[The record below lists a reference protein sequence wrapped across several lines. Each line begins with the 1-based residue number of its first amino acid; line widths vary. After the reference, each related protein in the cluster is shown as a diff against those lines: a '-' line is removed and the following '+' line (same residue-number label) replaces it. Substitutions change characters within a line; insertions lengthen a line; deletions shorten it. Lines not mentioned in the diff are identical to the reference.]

1 MGSRSEQ
8 TTMHPNFKISKS
20 RISSSFS
27 MTPSTSPNNSLFPPL
42 CTPPL
47 ASIATPLQRIE
58 DVHGQVDGWLE
69 AMRASSPRYVFRME
83 EDKDRFSF
91 EEVAKARYEEW
102 VVEHPSAL
110 QMFEAIIK
118 HARGKQIAVFLDYD
132 GTLSPIVEDPDC
144 AYMSEEMRDTVR
156 KVSANF
162 PTAIITGRRR
172 DKVYE
177 FVHLPELY
185 YAGSHGMDIMGPAE
199 GCNGFR
205 ADGLQTKDSK
215 GNDVVLFQ
223 PASKYLPLMDE
234 VCNLLKDRTKMYC
247 GARVDHNKYCATL
260 HFRCVKE
267 EDWLALA
274 EEVQAI
280 LKEYPELTLTQGRK
294 VLELRPAIEW
304 HKGKA
309 LEFLLKSLGLGSS
322 SEVFPVYIGDDR
334 TDEDAFQ
341 VLKEK
346 GFSCSILVSK
356 VSKDTCAS
364 YSLQDPS
371 QVMEF
376 LQRLVHWKGK
386 NLREGHL

>member
-1 MGSRSEQ
+1 
-8 TTMHPNFKISKS
+8 
-20 RISSSFS
+20 
-27 MTPSTSPNNSLFPPL
+27 MTPGTSPK
-42 CTPPL
+42 TPFFSTNGTPL
-47 ASIATPLQRIE
+47 ASVAMPMQKKE
-58 DVHGQVDGWLE
+58 HDHGQVKGWLE
-69 AMRASSPRYVFRME
+69 AMRSSSPPRYFREAE
-83 EDKDRFSF
+83 EDGRQVSG
-91 EEVAKARYEEW
+91 EQLAKAHYEEW
-102 VVEHPSAL
+102 VVKHASAL
-110 QMFEAIIK
+110 HMFEPIMK
-118 HARGKQIAVFLDYD
+118 QARGKQIAVFLDYD

-144 AYMSEEMRDTVR
+144 AYMSDEMRTTV
-156 KVSANF
+156 KEVAANF

-177 FVHLPELY
+177 FVHLAELY

-199 GCNGFR
+199 GCNGFK
-205 ADGLQTKDSK
+205 ADGLQAKDSK

-223 PASKYLPLMDE
+223 PASEYLSLMDE
-234 VCNLLKDRTKMYC
+234 VCSLLKERSKKYR

-309 LEFLLKSLGLGSS
+309 LEFLIEALGLGNPSK
-322 SEVFPVYIGDDR
+322 VFPIYIGDDR

-341 VLKEK
+341 VLREK
-346 GFSCSILVSK
+346 GSSCSILVSK
-356 VSKDTCAS
+356 VSKDTCAT

-371 QVMEF
+371 QVMQF
-376 LQRLVHWKGK
+376 LQQLKNWKA
-386 NLREGHL
+386 RS

>member
-1 MGSRSEQ
+1 
-8 TTMHPNFKISKS
+8 
-20 RISSSFS
+20 
-27 MTPSTSPNNSLFPPL
+27 MTPGTSPKRSVGM
-42 CTPPL
+42 
-47 ASIATPLQRIE
+47 PLQKIE
-58 DVHGQVDGWLE
+58 NGNGQVDRWLD
-69 AMRASSPRYVFRME
+69 AMRSSSPPRYIHGLK
-83 EDKDRFSF
+83 EDKNQISF
-91 EEVAKARYEEW
+91 EELTKAQYEEW
-102 VVEHPSAL
+102 VVKHPSAL
-110 QMFEAIIK
+110 YMFERIIK
-118 HARGKQIAVFLDYD
+118 NAKGKQVAVFLDYD

-144 AYMSEEMRDTVR
+144 AYMSEEMRITV
-156 KVSANF
+156 KEVAAKF

-177 FVHLPELY
+177 FVHLAELY

-199 GCNGFR
+199 GCNGHK
-205 ADGLQTKDSK
+205 ADGLQIKDSK

-223 PASKYLPLMDE
+223 PASEYLPLMDE
-234 VCNLLKDRTKMYC
+234 VCALLKERTKKYH

-267 EDWLALA
+267 ENWLALA

-294 VLELRPAIEW
+294 VLELRPGIEW

-309 LEFLLKSLGLGSS
+309 LEFLLEALGLDSLS
-322 SEVFPVYIGDDR
+322 KVFPIYIGDDR
-334 TDEDAFQ
+334 TDEDAFK

-346 GFSCSILVSK
+346 GSSCSILVSK
-356 VSKDTCAS
+356 VSKDTSAA

-376 LQRLVHWKGK
+376 LQRLVHWKVG
-386 NLREGHL
+386 R